1 MNIRKKLNYPPYYY
15 ICSILVTSSDFE
27 LCSKGAIK
35 IKKYLDSALNDE
47 YIILGPSVSAIVKLK
62 NKYRFNIMIKY
73 KKSELLYKALNEIN
87 NISIK
92 NVNVDISMN
101 I

>member
-1 MNIRKKLNYPPYYY
+1 
-15 ICSILVTSSDFE
+15 
-27 LCSKGAIK
+27 
-35 IKKYLDSALNDE
+35 
-47 YIILGPSVSAIVKLK
+47 
-62 NKYRFNIMIKY
+62 MIKY